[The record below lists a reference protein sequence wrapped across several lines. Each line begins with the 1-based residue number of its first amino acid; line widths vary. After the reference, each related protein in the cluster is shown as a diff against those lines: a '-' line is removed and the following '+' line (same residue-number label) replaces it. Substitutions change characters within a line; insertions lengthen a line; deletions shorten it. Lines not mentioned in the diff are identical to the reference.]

1 MEKAF
6 AQVEELAET
15 VKEYVNTRIEA
26 AKLNTAEK
34 KLGYYCYLVIAGLIV
49 AAIFMFF
56 LVFGFIV
63 LALGL
68 GDWLGKPW
76 AGFLIVAFL
85 FLLVAII
92 IWFARVK
99 IIQLPVMNAL
109 IKLFF

>member
-1 MEKAF
+1 M
-6 AQVEELAET
+6 
-15 VKEYVNTRIEA
+15 
-26 AKLNTAEK
+26 
-34 KLGYYCYLVIAGLIV
+34 IAGLIV

-56 LVFGFIV
+56 LVFGFIA

-109 IKLFF
+109 IKLFFKDDYEED